1 MVKIM
6 ISKNSLLQKGYLI
19 FILLSFFVCFYD
31 EIIPM
36 MTVIGIL
43 LFKSMW
49 ALGVVK
55 YQILF

>member
-1 MVKIM
+1 MVKRM
-6 ISKNSLLQKGYLI
+6 ISKNWLLQIDYLI
-19 FILLSFFVCFYD
+19 FLLLSFFVCFYD

-43 LFKSMW
+43 LLKSMW